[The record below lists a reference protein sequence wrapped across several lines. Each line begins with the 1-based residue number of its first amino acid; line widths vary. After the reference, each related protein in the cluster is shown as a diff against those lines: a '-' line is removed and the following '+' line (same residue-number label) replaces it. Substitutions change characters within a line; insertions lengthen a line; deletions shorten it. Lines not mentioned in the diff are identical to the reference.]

1 MKFTQRLSLR
11 VRLTLIFL
19 ILASVTWL
27 LSSFVAWKQTTDNV
41 DELFDTQLML
51 FAKRLSTLDLNE
63 INAADRMAQTPN
75 KLKHGHVDDD
85 ALTFAIFTHDGR
97 MVLNDG
103 DNGEDIPYSYQREGF
118 ADGQLVGED
127 DPWRFVWMTSPDG
140 MGIPRRHGA
149 GECCRAIDPVACRTA
164 DYVNHH
170 DGTTGS

>member
-75 KLKHGHVDDD
+75 RLKHGHVDDD

-103 DNGEDIPYSYQREGF
+103 DKIFPIAINGKV
-118 ADGQLVGED
+118 LL
-127 DPWRFVWMTSPDG
+127 
-140 MGIPRRHGA
+140 
-149 GECCRAIDPVACRTA
+149 
-164 DYVNHH
+164 
-170 DGTTGS
+170 TGNWSVKTILGVLSG